1 MGKGLVLLRKP
12 VGLKETQWEAASQR
26 GFFLRKAWPGG
37 GAGVMEQSQAPQ
49 LVPLSV
55 FIFEMELLASLD
67 CYEGK

>member
-1 MGKGLVLLRKP
+1 MLLRKP
-12 VGLKETQWEAASQR
+12 VGLKGTQWEAASHR
-26 GFFLRKAWPGG
+26 GFFPRKGWPGG

-67 CYEGK
+67 CYESK